1 MKRAAEFFAGIGL
14 VRIAMEDEGWRVV
27 YANDIDERKRMMYDE
42 QFGAGELVCDD
53 IRNIHGSDVPNIQLA
68 TASFPCIDLS
78 LAGNRAGLSGDHSS
92 MFWEFARILKEM
104 TFRKPKR
111 ILLENVSGLLT
122 SHGGRDL
129 AEIIFALNRL
139 GYACDLALVDAAH
152 FVPQSRPRLFITG
165 RLGNDKS
172 IVFEQHPARP
182 KSIVSFIMR
191 HQDLKWAMRPL
202 PPFSRNDTSLEAVLK
217 PYPSEDPLWWEE
229 HRKQH
234 LYSQMAPIHRSK
246 LSGLMAQRRWSFA
259 TVYKRIRDGKC
270 RAELRI
276 DGKAGC
282 LRTPRGGSS
291 KQFVIQA
298 GYGTWRVRN
307 MTPREYAALQGAP
320 DYKITV
326 PENVA
331 LLGFGDA
338 VCVQAVR
345 WVLRNLIGDRSSEK
359 EGLIREHKSEELY
372 AY

>member
-14 VRIAMEDEGWRVV
+14 VRIALENEGWRVV
-27 YANDIDERKRMMYDE
+27 YANDIDERKRLMYDE
-42 QFGAGELVCDD
+42 QFGAGELICAD
-53 IRNIHGSDVPNIQLA
+53 IRNVQGADIPNIQLA

-78 LAGNRAGLSGDHSS
+78 LAGNRVGLNGNHSS

-129 AEIIFALNRL
+129 VEIITALNRL
-139 GYACDLALVDAAH
+139 GYACDLALVDAAY

-165 RLGNDKS
+165 RLSGDKA
-172 IVFEQHPARP
+172 IIFENHPARP
-182 KSIVSFIMR
+182 ESVVRFIMQ
-191 HQDLKWAMRPL
+191 HQDLKWAMRAL
-202 PPFSRNDTSLEAVLK
+202 PPFPQRSPSLDSILK
-217 PYPSEDPLWWEE
+217 LYPSDDPLWWEE
-229 HRKQH
+229 DRKQH
-234 LYSQMAPIHRSK
+234 LFSQMAPNHRAK
-246 LSGLMAQRRWSFA
+246 LSSLMAQRKWSFA
-259 TVYKRIRDGKC
+259 TVYKRIRESEC

-298 GYGTWRVRN
+298 GYGAWRVRN

-320 DYKITV
+320 DYKIDV
-326 PENVA
+326 PENIA
-331 LLGFGDA
+331 LFGFGDA

-345 WVLRNLIGDRSSEK
+345 WVLRNLIGDASSEK
-359 EGLIREHKSEELY
+359 EGLIREHKAEELY